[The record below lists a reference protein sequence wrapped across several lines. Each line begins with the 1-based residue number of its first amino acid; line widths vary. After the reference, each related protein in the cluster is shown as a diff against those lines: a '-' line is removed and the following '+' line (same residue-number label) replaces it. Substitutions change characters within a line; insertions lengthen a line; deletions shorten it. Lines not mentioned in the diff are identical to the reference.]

1 MSLTSY
7 RAAPPRA
14 GPELPEGGAGL
25 EAQRRPGEGRLSC
38 VLIVKGVGLFLA
50 GPATTDSPGS

>member
-14 GPELPEGGAGL
+14 GGLVGGD
-25 EAQRRPGEGRLSC
+25 GEGVGFEALASVSRPWTDP
-38 VLIVKGVGLFLA
+38 VKRKSPEVEFGALEGLV
-50 GPATTDSPGS
+50 S